1 MGWDSLSRL
10 DLLYL
15 GGVYM
20 KDKKK
25 KFTVPEATLVDFAVE
40 DIITESVDL
49 FDDEGTDNQ
58 ESW

>member
-1 MGWDSLSRL
+1 
-10 DLLYL
+10 
-15 GGVYM
+15 M

>member
-1 MGWDSLSRL
+1 
-10 DLLYL
+10 
-15 GGVYM
+15 M

-25 KFTVPEATLVDFAVE
+25 NYLVPEATIVDLADK